1 MGSAIQPNCITV
13 QGELESALKKL
24 NIKERT
30 IFSGRTD
37 KDVHASKQV
46 VSVAIPSFWEDTK
59 KLQTTLQN
67 IINPYIHI
75 LSIKKVSNDFH
86 ARFSAMK
93 REYRYI
99 ISTKTLKPFQKAYL
113 HHEKDIDIAK
123 LKEASKYFLGEH
135 DFEYFSKTGSEPH
148 TTIRTIYAIN
158 IYKRKDLLVI
168 KFQAN
173 AYLRSQIRMMVDF
186 LLKISKGKFSCEDL
200 QNQINKKAMIS
211 NKLAPAS
218 GLYLSKIIY

>member
-1 MGSAIQPNCITV
+1 MGSAIQPNCLTV

-24 NIKERT
+24 NIKEKT

-67 IINPYIHI
+67 IINPYIRI
-75 LSIKKVSNDFH
+75 LSIKKVPNDFH
-86 ARFSAMK
+86 ARFSAIK

-99 ISTKTLKPFQKAYL
+99 ISTKKLTPFQKAYL
-113 HHEKDIDIAK
+113 HYKKDIDIGK
-123 LKEASKYFLGEH
+123 LKEASNHLLGKR
-135 DFEYFSKTGSEPH
+135 DFEYFSKTGSDPH

-158 IYKRKDLLVI
+158 IYKYKDFVVI

-186 LLKISKGKFSCEDL
+186 LLKISNGELSFEDL
-200 QNQINKKAMIS
+200 QNQINKKIMVS